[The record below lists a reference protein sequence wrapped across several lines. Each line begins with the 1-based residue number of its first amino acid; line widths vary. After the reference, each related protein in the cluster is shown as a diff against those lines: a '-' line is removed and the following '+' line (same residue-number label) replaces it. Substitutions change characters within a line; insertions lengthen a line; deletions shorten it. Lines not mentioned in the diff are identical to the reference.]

1 MFRFQLVKSFLSSRH
16 SGLDLFNFRL
26 KILNL
31 LVEALNRIKN
41 FGNAAILGA
50 LDIFFIVVKSI
61 LKTGDLCLKL
71 MEKRFFALE
80 FCSFFQLKES
90 LK

>member
-1 MFRFQLVKSFLSSRH
+1 MFRFQFIKSFLSSRH

-31 LVEALNRIKN
+31 LVEAFDRIKN
-41 FGNAAILGA
+41 FGNAAIFGT

-61 LKTGDLCLKL
+61 LETGNLCLEL
-71 MEKRFFALE
+71 MEKWFFAL
-80 FCSFFQLKES
+80 
-90 LK
+90 